1 MPKITISAVLFV
13 LHLALKLTDK
23 LIRLIYTIMDLVD
36 DGCLNSSS
44 PRPDWMLMLTAAIST
59 LTSLGSDF
67 TQIESK
73 LSESAN

>member
-13 LHLALKLTDK
+13 LRLAVKLTDK
-23 LIRLIYTIMDLVD
+23 LIRLVYTIMDLVD

-59 LTSLGSDF
+59 LSSLGSDF
-67 TQIESK
+67 TKIENT
-73 LSESAN
+73 LADEV

>member
-13 LHLALKLTDK
+13 LRLAVKLIDK
-23 LIRLIYTIMDLVD
+23 LIRLVYTIMDLVD

-59 LTSLGSDF
+59 LSSIGSDF
-67 TQIESK
+67 TKIENA
-73 LSESAN
+73 LADEV